1 MNSNSTGKQ
10 HPKRNDWFDWWLSDE
25 QPGPKAQQQIRHF
38 RVKQANSYRKRNVP
52 TPKPPQVAP
61 AADSDGKS
69 LVINLSIPKIK
80 PPKFDFIKVK
90 NGKYQLDLKLTSLRT
105 LAVIICGVILAS
117 VAFSHLFSRSSAP
130 ASTTGSEAAQ
140 AASNSNSLPKISGE
154 TQTAAGQN
162 LQSGFSAN
170 SSNKATAPGG
180 ASPTFTPAVPIT
192 ESELIKPT
200 PIRTAYDPSRKVYTI
215 MDSFRGAPLTINE
228 QALPSLQ
235 PEANQAAVKENAAQ
249 VGIAQPIS
257 LPASTA
263 YMVTDS
269 KTNIQTV
276 IFYVRN
282 VLVYVNSLVQH
293 SADDWK
299 GYISLF
305 Q

>member
-162 LQSGFSAN
+162 LQS
-170 SSNKATAPGG
+170 
-180 ASPTFTPAVPIT
+180 V
-192 ESELIKPT
+192 LIKQRLLEVLRLHLRRQFPL
-200 PIRTAYDPSRKVYTI
+200 RNLSSLNLLRL
-215 MDSFRGAPLTINE
+215 GLLTI
-228 QALPSLQ
+228 
-235 PEANQAAVKENAAQ
+235 
-249 VGIAQPIS
+249 
-257 LPASTA
+257 LPAKSIQLWTA
-263 YMVTDS
+263 S
-269 KTNIQTV
+269 G
-276 IFYVRN
+276 VRR
-282 VLVYVNSLVQH
+282 
-293 SADDWK
+293 
-299 GYISLF
+299 
-305 Q
+305 